1 MIVDLLRK
9 KKLLRKTAF
18 VFLYGSVSRG
28 EATPLSDVDICISL
42 TLPAKERLRARISL
56 LADLSEKYDITIFED
71 LPLYVQQEVFRGKL
85 LYTPNQKIVMT
96 TALETI
102 RNYEDFKPYYDY
114 YIAKDKS
121 LVEI

>member
-1 MIVDLLRK
+1 MIVDLLKK
-9 KKLLRKTAF
+9 KKLLRKTVF

-28 EATPLSDVDICISL
+28 EATPLSDVDICVSL

-56 LADLSEKYDITIFED
+56 LADLPEKYDVTIFED
-71 LPLYVQQEVFRGKL
+71 LPVYVQREVFQGKL
-85 LYTPNQKIVMT
+85 LYTPNQRMVITK
-96 TALETI
+96 ALETI

-121 LVEI
+121 RVEI